1 MRAIIRW
8 AQSNRG
14 CWAISCLILAYFLLV
29 YRPLNARTKEKDS
42 LLRQTWSRLEEIN
55 RKQQA
60 PDRSDF
66 NLISKSLKQWATNM
80 ELATNMESVKQTLLS
95 RIEIDSF
102 YRDKSL
108 EFKLVDYQNHRQ
120 EVIESLD
127 KLAQARQSRIPPS
140 VFEGFPA
147 YHSDL
152 SHPKY
157 LWVELTLTQH
167 LLQSMIYADVESI
180 AKLSV
185 QRERAPSVDADRLS
199 PLIPVVSEVRFVC
212 DSGSLSRLLLM
223 LPLRS
228 EEIQKGLTIDYPPN
242 KPSLYVDQI
251 LIQKNSPERPARVAV
266 WMKTVGFIPP
276 LSTQRAAEE
285 KNKRQP
291 SSTERQFA
299 EAGKD

>member
-8 AQSNRG
+8 AQSKRG
-14 CWAISCLILAYFLLV
+14 CWAISCLILAYFLFV

-42 LLRQTWSRLEEIN
+42 LLRQTWGNLEKIN
-55 RKQQA
+55 RKKQA
-60 PDRSDF
+60 PDRIDF
-66 NLISKSLKQWATNM
+66 NHISKSLKQ
-80 ELATNMESVKQTLLS
+80 LAPNMESVKQSLLS

-102 YRDKSL
+102 YWDKSP

-120 EVIESLD
+120 EVIESLV
-127 KLAQARQSRIPPS
+127 KLAQARQARILPS

-152 SHPKY
+152 SHPNS
-157 LWVELTLTQH
+157 LWIELMLTQH
-167 LLQSMIYADVESI
+167 LLQSMIHAGIESI

-185 QRERAPSVDADRLS
+185 QRQRVPPVDADRLS
-199 PLIPVVSEVRFVC
+199 PLIPIISEVQFVC
-212 DSGSLSRLLLM
+212 ESGSLFRLLLM

-228 EEIQKGLTIDYPPN
+228 EEIQKELEIDYPPN

-251 LIQKNSPERPARVAV
+251 LVQKNSPERPSLIAV

-276 LSTQRAAEE
+276 LSPQKVVES
-285 KNKRQP
+285 KDNRQP
-291 SSTERQFA
+291 SNAEPPST

>member
-55 RKQQA
+55 RKKQA
-60 PDRSDF
+60 PDRIDF
-66 NLISKSLKQWATNM
+66 NLISQSLKQ
-80 ELATNMESVKQTLLS
+80 LAPNMESVKQTLLS

-127 KLAQARQSRIPPS
+127 KLAQSRQSRIPPS

-157 LWVELTLTQH
+157 LWVELLLTQH

-185 QRERAPSVDADRLS
+185 QRERSPSVDADRLS

-223 LPLRS
+223 LLLRS
-228 EEIQKGLTIDYPPN
+228 EEIQKELTIDYPPN

-251 LIQKNSPERPARVAV
+251 LIQKSSPERPARVAV

-285 KNKRQP
+285 KDERQP
-291 SSTERQFA
+291 SSAERQSA

>member
-55 RKQQA
+55 RKKQA
-60 PDRSDF
+60 PDRIDF
-66 NLISKSLKQWATNM
+66 NLISQSLKQ
-80 ELATNMESVKQTLLS
+80 LAPNMESVKQTLLS

-120 EVIESLD
+120 EIIESLD
-127 KLAQARQSRIPPS
+127 KLAQSRQSRIPPS

-157 LWVELTLTQH
+157 LWVELLLTQH

-185 QRERAPSVDADRLS
+185 QRERAPSVNADRLS

-228 EEIQKGLTIDYPPN
+228 EEIQKELTIDYPPN

-251 LIQKNSPERPARVAV
+251 LIQKSSPERPARVAV

-285 KNKRQP
+285 KDERQP
-291 SSTERQFA
+291 SSAERQSA